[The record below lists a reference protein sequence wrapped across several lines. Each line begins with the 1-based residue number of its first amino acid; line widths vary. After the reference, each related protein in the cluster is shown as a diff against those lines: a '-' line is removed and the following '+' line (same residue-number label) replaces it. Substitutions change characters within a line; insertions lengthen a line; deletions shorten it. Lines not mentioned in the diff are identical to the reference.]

1 MPRHGAPEQR
11 KAQAEAIRRW
21 QPWTKATA
29 PRAQAGKAKVSLNAY
44 KGGHRE
50 YLRALSRQV
59 TAELWAAR
67 EMVRQLRKTEGFEPS
82 PLWSRIR

>member
-1 MPRHGAPEQR
+1 M
-11 KAQAEAIRRW
+11 
-21 QPWTKATA
+21 
-29 PRAQAGKAKVSLNAY
+29 SLNAY

-50 YLRALSRQV
+50 YLRELSRQV

-67 EMVRQLRKTEGFEPS
+67 EMVRQLRETEGFEPS